1 MQTIKMVLA
10 MIVVVVAVGAVLTGC
25 GNSPQQLADAFP
37 CSQSMKVSD
46 PADLGS
52 IVDSTFPRWFVSN
65 SRAFNMESNDF
76 ELEWRRLIL
85 IRSGV
90 SEPVTVG
97 TELQVPARCPN
108 DSKSPKAEIN

>member
-1 MQTIKMVLA
+1 LQKIKMIFAMVL
-10 MIVVVVAVGAVLTGC
+10 VAVGVILTGC

-46 PADLGS
+46 PADLDK

-65 SRAFNMESNDF
+65 TRSFNMESYDF
-76 ELEWRRLIL
+76 RLEWRRLIL

-90 SEPVTVG
+90 SEPLMVG
-97 TELQVPARCPN
+97 TDLKVPARCPKSST
-108 DSKSPKAEIN
+108 SKSAIN

>member
-1 MQTIKMVLA
+1 MRTILKM
-10 MIVVVVAVGAVLTGC
+10 VVVAVAALIFGATTGC

-52 IVDSTFPRWFVSN
+52 IVDDTFPQWFVSN
-65 SRAFNMESNDF
+65 SRSFNMESNDF
-76 ELEWRRLIL
+76 RLEWRRLIL

-97 TELQVPARCPN
+97 TELKVPARCPN
-108 DSKSPKAEIN
+108 DSKPAKAEIN

>member
-1 MQTIKMVLA
+1 MRTILKM
-10 MIVVVVAVGAVLTGC
+10 VVVAVAALIFGATTGC

-52 IVDSTFPRWFVSN
+52 IVDDTFPRWFVSN
-65 SRAFNMESNDF
+65 SRSFSMEADDF
-76 ELEWRRLIL
+76 KQEWRRLIL

-97 TELQVPARCPN
+97 TELKVPARCPN
-108 DSKSPKAEIN
+108 DSKPAKAEIN